1 MTASSPSPIDAK
13 SGQGDHPAARQQW
26 LAVIA
31 LAMGAFVFNTSEF
44 VPVGLLSD
52 IGASFGMPTEHVGLM
67 LTIYA
72 WTVALGS
79 LPFMLLTKAVERRR
93 LLLAVFALFIVSHVV
108 SGVAWSFASLM
119 VGRLGVA
126 TAHAIFW
133 SITASL
139 AVRVAPAGRRVQALS
154 LLATGTSLAMVLGI
168 PLGRVV
174 GQALGWRTTFLLIG
188 GAALVV
194 MLCLR
199 ALLPTLPAD
208 NVGSARSVPVLLRR
222 GPLLALFALMVLL
235 VTAQFTTYSYIEP
248 YVQGVA
254 HQSERVTTLVL
265 LLFGGMGVLGSLL
278 FSWLGARYP
287 RGFLVAAIAG
297 VAVCLLC
304 LHSLA
309 PRVGALYALAAVWGV
324 AMMGFGLSMQAKVL
338 RLAPDATDVAM
349 ALYSGLFN
357 VGIGGGAL
365 LGSQVSLHWGMG
377 QIGWVGGGLAV
388 VALAWAGFSM
398 WRWAQAF
405 SLPTGAAAAQ
415 AQDQAKK
422 AV

>member
-31 LAMGAFVFNTSEF
+31 LALGAFVFNTSEF

-108 SGVAWSFASLM
+108 SGMAWSFASLM

-154 LLATGTSLAMVLGI
+154 LLAEARRDKAAPRRAINAGAMNLAGSNRI
-168 PLGRVV
+168 
-174 GQALGWRTTFLLIG
+174 ALGEM
-188 GAALVV
+188 VE
-194 MLCLR
+194 
-199 ALLPTLPAD
+199 
-208 NVGSARSVPVLLRR
+208 RR
-222 GPLLALFALMVLL
+222 
-235 VTAQFTTYSYIEP
+235 QQNS
-248 YVQGVA
+248 
-254 HQSERVTTLVL
+254 
-265 LLFGGMGVLGSLL
+265 
-278 FSWLGARYP
+278 
-287 RGFLVAAIAG
+287 
-297 VAVCLLC
+297 
-304 LHSLA
+304 
-309 PRVGALYALAAVWGV
+309 
-324 AMMGFGLSMQAKVL
+324 
-338 RLAPDATDVAM
+338 
-349 ALYSGLFN
+349 
-357 VGIGGGAL
+357 
-365 LGSQVSLHWGMG
+365 
-377 QIGWVGGGLAV
+377 
-388 VALAWAGFSM
+388 
-398 WRWAQAF
+398 
-405 SLPTGAAAAQ
+405 
-415 AQDQAKK
+415 
-422 AV
+422 

>member
-13 SGQGDHPAARQQW
+13 SGQGDRPAARQQW

-31 LAMGAFVFNTSEF
+31 LALGAFVFNTSEF

-108 SGVAWSFASLM
+108 SGMAWSFASLM

-188 GAALVV
+188 VAALVV

-222 GPLLALFALMVLL
+222 GPLLALFVLTVLL

-248 YVQGVA
+248 YVQSVA
-254 HQSERVTTLVL
+254 HQSEGVTTLVL
-265 LLFGGMGVLGSLL
+265 LLFGGMGVVGSLL
-278 FSWLGARYP
+278 FSGLGARFP

-297 VAVCLLC
+297 VALCLLG
-304 LHSLA
+304 LQSAA
-309 PRVGALYALAAVWGV
+309 PDVGPLYALAAVWGV
-324 AMMGFGLSMQAKVL
+324 AMMGFGLTMQAKVL

-349 ALYSGLFN
+349 SLYSGLFN

-365 LGSQVSLHWGMG
+365 LGSQVSLRWGMG

-388 VALAWAGFSM
+388 VALAWAAFSM
-398 WRWAQAF
+398 WRWATAF
-405 SLPTGAAAAQ
+405 SLPTGAAAITRHTGV
-415 AQDQAKK
+415 KK
-422 AV
+422 AL